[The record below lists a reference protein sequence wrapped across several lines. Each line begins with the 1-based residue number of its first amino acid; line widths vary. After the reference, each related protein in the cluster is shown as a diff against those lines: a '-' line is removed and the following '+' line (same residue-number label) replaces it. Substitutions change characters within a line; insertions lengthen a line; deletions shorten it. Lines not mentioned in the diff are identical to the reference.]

1 MSHFTTIK
9 TEILD
14 FDILKRTISDLGFSM
29 KENDWHIGH
38 DGQMEDID
46 LSVRIAP
53 QSDLQFKKGVPGK
66 GYVITA
72 VVEPL
77 EREKTRRIIQMIQ
90 QEYAYRKVLHETRK
104 RGFSLVQ
111 EERVKAGVIKLILKK
126 VA

>member
-1 MSHFTTIK
+1 MSHFTTVK

-14 FDILKRTISDLGFSM
+14 LDILKRTISDLGFSM

-38 DGQMEDID
+38 DGKMEDID

-53 QSDLQFKKGVPGK
+53 QSDLLFKKEVPGK

-72 VVEPL
+72 VEKTP
-77 EREKTRRIIQMIQ
+77 EREKTRRIVQMIQ

-111 EERVKAGVIKLILKK
+111 EERVKAGVIKLVLKK

>member
-1 MSHFTTIK
+1 MSHFTTVK

-14 FDILKRTISDLGFSM
+14 LDVLKRTISDLGFSM

-38 DGQMEDID
+38 DGQMEQID

-53 QSDLQFKKGVPGK
+53 QSDLLFKKEVLGK

-72 VVEPL
+72 VGQTPEPV
-77 EREKTRRIIQMIQ
+77 KSRRIIQMIQ

>member
-1 MSHFTTIK
+1 MSHFTTVK

-14 FDILKRTISDLGFSM
+14 LDILKKTIADLGFRM
-29 KENDWHIGH
+29 KENDWRLGH

-46 LSVRIAP
+46 LSVRISP
-53 QSDLQFKKGVPGK
+53 ETDLLFKKGETGK

-72 VVEPL
+72 FGKIAQQ
-77 EREKTRRIIQMIQ
+77 EKMRRIIQMVQ

-111 EERVKAGVIKLILKK
+111 EERVKAGVIKLVLKK